1 MVQLLDLAHIT
12 LNVSTVLV
20 HFICMLKNIR
30 KFIQVLIVQYIT
42 VSLSVTDAG
51 GV

>member
-30 KFIQVLIVQYIT
+30 KFIQVLSNI
-42 VSLSVTDAG
+42 SLSPSVTDAG